1 MFSSLTNKQK
11 HMLANTIKVVVF
23 HPNDTIFRAG
33 DDAQT
38 MFIIAE
44 GNIRI
49 QIDGKQDILLNAG

>member
-23 HPNDTIFRAG
+23 HPQDMIFRAG

-38 MFIIAE
+38 MFIITE

>member
-1 MFSSLTNKQK
+1 
-11 HMLANTIKVVVF
+11 MLANTIKVVVF

-49 QIDGKQDILLNAG
+49 QIDGKQDILLHGA

>member
-23 HPNDTIFRAG
+23 HPQDMIFRAG

-38 MFIIAE
+38 MFIITE
-44 GNIRI
+44 GSIRI
-49 QIDGKQDILLNAG
+49 